1 MPATFPSHL
10 GVVLPLKVWR
20 PRWFD
25 GVALAVGSAAPDVAY
40 AFDGSGL
47 PVWPFSHEPLG
58 LLGWCLPVT
67 LALAWLLRRAAPVVA
82 AHLPPAGLAL
92 GAYGALARNPHRWFV
107 TATSALVGG
116 ASHLAFDALE
126 VSNPAA
132 EPGLHVLG
140 GLVLLLVLRHI
151 ARHALIREWHG
162 PAPVVPRR
170 PTLFWGVA
178 AAVAVA
184 GVLTLPYLPAAGL
197 VHTTGVRLLTVVV
210 GALLMA
216 AACTACVSRV
226 RAAGWIA

>member
-1 MPATFPSHL
+1 MPATVPSHP

-40 AFDGSGL
+40 ALDGSGW
-47 PVWPFSHEPLG
+47 PVWPLSHEPLG
-58 LLGWCLPVT
+58 LLVWCLPVT
-67 LALAWLLRRAAPVVA
+67 LAIGWLLRRAAPVVA
-82 AHLPPAGLAL
+82 AHLPPAGLEL
-92 GAYGALARNPHRWFV
+92 TAYGAVARNPHRWFV
-107 TATSALVGG
+107 TASSALVGG
-116 ASHLAFDALE
+116 ASHLVADALGAFI
-126 VSNPAA
+126 PGA
-132 EPGLHVLG
+132 EAGLYVLG

-170 PTLFWGVA
+170 PRLFWGVA
-178 AAVAVA
+178 GVLAATGAVAIQH
-184 GVLTLPYLPAAGL
+184 LPTAGL

-210 GALLMA
+210 GALLVA

-226 RAAGWIA
+226 RAAGWIS